1 LETRANEDLLTI
13 EQLATEAFE
22 KAATVYFHIEL
33 IKRTIDLIGKNAETV
48 VKDPFTV
55 EKLTKIL
62 DSQVKELQKAT
73 DNL

>member
-1 LETRANEDLLTI
+1 METKENENLPTI
-13 EQLATEAFE
+13 GQLATEAFE

-33 IKRTIDLIGKNAETV
+33 IKRTIALIGENAETI
-48 VKDPFTV
+48 VKDPLTV
-55 EKLTKIL
+55 AKLTKIL